1 MSGCE
6 QPYQS
11 MSRADRVALI
21 ISLIGALAAYLIADR
36 ILEQIPHLE
45 DEMAYVWQAQALG
58 RGRLTLPS
66 PPEPKSFLVPFV
78 VDYAGQRFGKY
89 PPGWPAVLAIGEVLN
104 LRAWVNPLL
113 AGLGIWLVYQIG
125 KKTLGEMVGLLAAGL
140 TVTSP
145 LFLMNAGML
154 LSHPL
159 GLALATGF
167 SLGWLEAF
175 STPDHPR
182 PWLPTVSSA
191 VCLGGLALT
200 RPWTAVAVAFP
211 FILHGLY
218 LLVRGNWATRRR
230 LIAFCV
236 LALAI
241 SALVP
246 AWQYAV
252 TGDFTLNPYTLWW
265 EYDKVGFG
273 PGIGRAEGGHTLEKA
288 WINTQANLRAGYY
301 DFLGWGA
308 FMFPFILAG
317 LVAIRRNG
325 RALLVASIFPSL
337 VIFYMA
343 YWVSIWVTGP
353 RYFYEGLP
361 GLMLVIAAGAA
372 WLAGWPTRRDSSW
385 LPLRGKKPWRS
396 LAIAAALLIL
406 AATNLITYTPERVGE
421 LKGLYGA
428 TRARLAPFETEE
440 AQRLAPALIIV
451 HPKQWIEY
459 GTLLELS
466 NPFLDSPFIFVIS
479 RGVEADQRVASHFPE
494 RAIYH
499 YYPDQPDQFLT
510 QPRPPDSP

>member
-1 MSGCE
+1 
-6 QPYQS
+6 
-11 MSRADRVALI
+11 MSRANRIALLL
-21 ISLIGALAAYLIADR
+21 SLIAVLAAYWIADR
-36 ILEQIPHLE
+36 ILERIPHLE
-45 DEMAYVWQAQALG
+45 DEMAYVWQAQALA

-78 VDYAGQRFGKY
+78 VDYDGQRFGKY
-89 PPGWPAVLAIGEVLN
+89 PPGWPIVLAIGELLH
-104 LRAWVNPLL
+104 LRSWINPLL
-113 AGLGIWLVYQIG
+113 AGLGIWLIYQIG
-125 KKTLGEMVGLLAAGL
+125 KKIMGETVGLLAAGL

-159 GLALATGF
+159 GLVLTAGFCLA
-167 SLGWLEAF
+167 WLEAF
-175 STPDHPR
+175 YTPEHPR
-182 PWLPTVSSA
+182 PWLPTLIGA
-191 VCLGGLALT
+191 ICLGWLAFT
-200 RPWTAVAVAFP
+200 RPWTAVAIAFP

-218 LLVRGNWATRRR
+218 LLVRSDWAIRRR
-230 LIAFCV
+230 LIVFCL

-241 SALVP
+241 SALIP
-246 AWQYAV
+246 IWQHAV

-265 EYDKVGFG
+265 EYDKIGFG
-273 PGIGRAEGGHTLEKA
+273 PGIGRAEGGHTLERA
-288 WINTQANLRAGYY
+288 WINTRANLSAGYY

-317 LVAIRRNG
+317 LVAIRRN
-325 RALLVASIFPSL
+325 RQAQLIISIFPSL

-372 WLAGWPTRRDSSW
+372 WLAGWLTPAIHAWQLDTVKNRV
-385 LPLRGKKPWRS
+385 RS
-396 LAIAAALLIL
+396 FLIAASLLALV
-406 AATNLITYTPERVGE
+406 AFNLFSFAPKRLGE

-428 TRARLAPFETEE
+428 TRDQLAPFETEE
-440 AQRLAPALIIV
+440 ALGLTPALIIV
-451 HPKQWIEY
+451 HPDKWIQY

-479 RGVEADQRVASHFPE
+479 RGIEADQMVASYFPE

-499 YYPDQPDQFLT
+499 YYPDQPGEFFT
-510 QPRPPDSP
+510 QPRPKDSP